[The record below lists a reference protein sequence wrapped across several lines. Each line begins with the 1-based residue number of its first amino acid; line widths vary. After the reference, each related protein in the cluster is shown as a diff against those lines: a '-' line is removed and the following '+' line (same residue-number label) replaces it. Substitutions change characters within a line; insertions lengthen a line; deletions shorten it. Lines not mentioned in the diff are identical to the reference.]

1 LPVDVSHNQKIM
13 EESNVTNSEKNEKGF
28 VSLPFNEDQFKEF
41 VVGLLGRTQS
51 ISRGIRGSFDLSL
64 KDVENFYYLIN
75 QRILQ
80 QNEAKLIQF
89 NTKIVY
95 SDNSSIMLSSFEELL
110 TYNEIRAISTDSI
123 HLSWQY
129 LVKFQDKDIPEKQE
143 IDVSFI
149 ASEFHPNSIENDDLP
164 FVFHSSPGGFIPIRI
179 KHTARTWG
187 ADIESLITKQIE
199 NLLKP
204 KNKIKEFTRKNRS
217 KISIGTAITF
227 FLSTVFGC
235 YFATISFAAGL
246 KSKIFTDLESVTS
259 DSQKIDYLIDF
270 SSNGNWSQHYFYVFL
285 FLIFAIAVSVVLGA
299 WIDDSASTYEPSY
312 INFTKEDGRKK
323 ISLEKRKKRKWR
335 GFVISLIMS
344 VVAGIL
350 ANFLFYY
357 LKG

>member
-1 LPVDVSHNQKIM
+1 MKDNNIA
-13 EESNVTNSEKNEKGF
+13 NTEKNEKGF
-28 VSLPFNEDQFKEF
+28 ISLPFNEDQFKEF

-51 ISRGIRGSFDLSL
+51 ISRIIRGSFELSL
-64 KDVENFYYLIN
+64 KDVENIYYLIN

-95 SDNSSIMLSSFEELL
+95 SDNSSIMLNSFEELL
-110 TYNEIRAISTDSI
+110 TYNEVRAISTDSI

-143 IDVSFI
+143 IDISFI
-149 ASEFHPNSIENDDLP
+149 ANESHPSSIENDDLP
-164 FVFHSSPGGFIPIRI
+164 FFYRSIGGYIPIRI

-187 ADIESLITKQIE
+187 ADIESLLTSHLE

-204 KNKIKEFTRKNRS
+204 KNKLKEFSRKNKS
-217 KISIGTAITF
+217 KISLATAIAF

-246 KSKIFTDLESVTS
+246 KGRIATDLETISS

-270 SSNGNWSQHYFYVFL
+270 SSNGDWSQHYFYVFL
-285 FLIFAIAVSVVLGA
+285 FLIFAIVASIALGA
-299 WIDDSASTYEPSY
+299 WIDESADTNEPSY
-312 INFTKEDGRKK
+312 IDFTKEDTKRK
-323 ISLEKRKKRKWR
+323 IRLEKRKNRKWT
-335 GFVISLIMS
+335 GFIISLIMS
-344 VVAGIL
+344 VVAGIA
-350 ANFLFYY
+350 ANYLFYY